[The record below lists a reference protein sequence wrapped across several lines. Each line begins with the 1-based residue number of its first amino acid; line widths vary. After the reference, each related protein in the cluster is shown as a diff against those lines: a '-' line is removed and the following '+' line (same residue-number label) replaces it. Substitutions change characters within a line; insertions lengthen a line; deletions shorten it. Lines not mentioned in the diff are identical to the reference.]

1 MTGTTP
7 SPRWERRKE
16 DRPGDLLA
24 TALIEFT
31 ERGYAA
37 TRLEDVAARAGVS
50 KGTLYLYYPGKE
62 ALFQAVIRES
72 IVPLLA
78 DYESTVAGSDAPSA
92 ELLERFFQDWWRYF
106 GSTQL
111 AGLCKLIVAES
122 GNFPD
127 VARFFQQEVVEPEGR
142 LLGDIIER
150 GIARGEFRQVDV
162 ECLVE
167 ISLSP
172 MVMRAIWQHSIEPV
186 CPLGRIELDRFL
198 ACHLDQLLAYLGQ
211 PGRYCPRGPAGTP
224 ELLE

>member
-1 MTGTTP
+1 MDSTTP
-7 SPRWERRKE
+7 SPRWERRKD

-24 TALIEFT
+24 AALVEFT

-37 TRLEDVAARAGVS
+37 TRLDDVATRAGVS

-72 IVPLLA
+72 IVPLLS
-78 DYESTVAGSDAPSA
+78 DYERTVAGSDADSA
-92 ELLERFFQDWWRYF
+92 VLLEGFFRDWWLYF

-127 VARFFQQEVVEPEGR
+127 AARYFQQEVVEPEAR
-142 LLGDIIER
+142 LLGGIIER

-162 ECLVE
+162 ECLVQL
-167 ISLSP
+167 SLSP
-172 MVMRAIWQHSIEPV
+172 MVMRAIWQHSIEMV
-186 CPLGRIELDRFL
+186 CPIGQIELDRFL
-198 ACHLDQLLAYLGQ
+198 RCHLDQLLAYLRQ
-211 PGRYCPRGPAGTP
+211 PQPGPAGP
-224 ELLE
+224 LAPS

>member
-1 MTGTTP
+1 MGSTIP
-7 SPRWERRKE
+7 SPRWERRKD

-24 TALIEFT
+24 AALVEFT

-37 TRLEDVAARAGVS
+37 TRLDDVATRAGVS

-62 ALFQAVIRES
+62 ALFKAVIRES
-72 IVPLLA
+72 IIPLLS
-78 DYESTVAGSDAPSA
+78 DYERTVAGAEGSA
-92 ELLERFFQDWWRYF
+92 AMLLEGFFRDWWLYF

-127 VARFFQQEVVEPEGR
+127 VARFFQREVVEPEER
-142 LLGDIIER
+142 LLGGIIER
-150 GIARGEFRQVDV
+150 GIEQGEFRQVDV
-162 ECLVE
+162 ECLVQ

-186 CPLGRIELDRFL
+186 CPVGQIELDRFL
-198 ACHLDQLLAYLGQ
+198 RCHLEQLLAFLRH
-211 PGRYCPRGPAGTP
+211 PGAATAGRPASP
-224 ELLE
+224 